1 MLDAIIKLFLG
12 GLIYRKAKELH
23 DDPEYQ
29 DLQKKIDSFQN
40 EMETLNAKKNRNPL
54 HGIEF
59 LEITNNISGERLQ
72 VAPNDFGDEYELYDA
87 EKACEKLGAGWRL
100 PTIEELRIMYK
111 ELHMKKKGMFEEGGY
126 WSITKTDKEAAWVF
140 DFNDGDEY
148 ESYDSWSKYLV
159 RPIRDYR
166 FQKQFPMEARSQKT
180 VLDKSQRVE
189 KKPIGNNPYI
199 KDYEMD

>member
-29 DLQKKIDSFQN
+29 DLQKKIDSFQR
-40 EMETLNAKKNRNPL
+40 ERYRNPL

-72 VAPNDFGDEYELYDA
+72 VAPNDFGDRYKLYDA
-87 EKACEKLGAGWRL
+87 VKACDKLGSGWRL

-111 ELHMKKKGMFEEGGY
+111 ELHIKKKGMFKEYSYLG
-126 WSITKTDKEAAWVF
+126 ITKADIVEASVF
-140 DFNDGDEY
+140 DFKDGDEY
-148 ESYDSWSKYLV
+148 EYIHSSYGYLV

-166 FQKQFPMEARSQKT
+166 FQKQFPMEARSQKP
-180 VLDKSQRVE
+180 VLEKSQRVE
-189 KKPIGNNPYI
+189 KKPTKNINNRFI
-199 KDYEMD
+199 KPYEMD